1 MIIERAQEVLAK
13 VQDRYFEIGFSKEQ
27 QKAILI
33 VFAGFLAV
41 GGIFFALSQGGQ
53 TQAAPIPI
61 ITLPKEPVLAPIVV
75 VDVAGKVTKPG
86 VYKLPA
92 GSRAIDALTAAG
104 GAKPGVDLSDINLA
118 HTLSDGEQLIVGT
131 PRVVLSSGKSAK
143 TKTKIASGPININTA
158 TLAQL
163 DSLPGIGPVM
173 ANRIIAFRQK
183 SGLFKTLDELRK
195 VPGMGA
201 SKFAEIQSLIMI

>member
-1 MIIERAQEVLAK
+1 M
-13 VQDRYFEIGFSKEQ
+13 
-27 QKAILI
+27 
-33 VFAGFLAV
+33 
-41 GGIFFALSQGGQ
+41 
-53 TQAAPIPI
+53 
-61 ITLPKEPVLAPIVV
+61 
-75 VDVAGKVTKPG
+75 
-86 VYKLPA
+86 
-92 GSRAIDALTAAG
+92 
-104 GAKPGVDLSDINLA
+104 A

-201 SKFAEIQSLIMI
+201 SKFAEIQSLIKI